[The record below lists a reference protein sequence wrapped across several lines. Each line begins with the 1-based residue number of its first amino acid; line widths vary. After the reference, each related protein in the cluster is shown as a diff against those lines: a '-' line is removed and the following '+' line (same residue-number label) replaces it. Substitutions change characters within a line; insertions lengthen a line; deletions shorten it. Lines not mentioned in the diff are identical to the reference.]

1 MMMQEIPVPPAP
13 PPVPEVVIP
22 DIGQHMPVIMTGDD
36 IAKIVVFSMMGLAVV
51 VWLIARGPIGMAIGA
66 AIRRMAGVDRPAALP
81 GELEALRSEV
91 DVLRGQLGEMAERQE
106 FTERMLAQVRRERL
120 PGSQDV
126 AG

>member
-1 MMMQEIPVPPAP
+1 MQEIPVPPP

-22 DIGQHMPVIMTGDD
+22 DFGQHMPVIMTGDD

-51 VWLIARGPIGMAIGA
+51 VWLIARGPIGLAIGA
-66 AIRRMAGVDRPAALP
+66 AIRKMAGVDRPAALP
-81 GELEALRSEV
+81 AELDALRAEL
-91 DVLRGQLGEMAERQE
+91 DGMRGQLSEMAERQE

-120 PGSQDV
+120 PGPSHDV